1 MSSYY
6 NVFGVDTGVHSTAN
20 SAEVRANVRLRLAV
34 GGEAGI
40 MVEEAVSPE
49 VMPRFVAIYFS
60 AGDLIIAKTQD
71 DNYVKI
77 HVDSSNGT
85 YVTITYAYQDVAGF
99 PELSP

>member
-49 VMPRFVAIYFS
+49 VMPRFVTIYFS
-60 AGDLIIAKTQD
+60 AGDLSTLIRHLQAMQAE
-71 DNYVKI
+71 YE
-77 HVDSSNGT
+77 SRR
-85 YVTITYAYQDVAGF
+85 
-99 PELSP
+99 LSGA